1 MAAPTTKPVGY
12 QVAVIVLSLVAVV
25 LSTVVYMEVKNSKV
39 LFTNALKSETD
50 RKKVEEN
57 FKKRDD
63 EYLDLRKLA
72 GNLYDE
78 HGLGDDGN
86 TGKVHGA
93 CLDDINKLKD
103 KLNITLSEPTYK
115 VAVNTLIQRASDLA
129 SERDKQRDD
138 IKKLQ
143 DSILALQTQYQ
154 KEVDKSNESLT
165 KAERDVGELRREKDE
180 SAKSKQKRIEELQQ
194 LVNDTQAELDNE
206 KQARATEAKKLNE
219 DIVKLTA
226 INDKLRTEID
236 KLTQTSFEVADGEI
250 RWVDNQNN
258 LVWINLGEA
267 DKLPKRMTFSVYTKS
282 HNGIARHGTEDI
294 KGAIEVTRIVD
305 AHTAEARITK
315 DDLYQPMAKGDP
327 IFTPVWSAGRKD
339 NFSFIG
345 LIDLDGDGKSDRQY
359 IHELIDSAGRAVDNE
374 VGDDGKRIRYTKFPT
389 EWVEHDENTPGIDVN
404 TKFLV
409 ICQIPDLALAVK
421 EEDKERIDRMQKN
434 RKKLE
439 EEARQQGVRLVNLNH
454 FLAWIG

>member
-1 MAAPTTKPVGY
+1 MAAPTTNPVGY
-12 QVAVIVLSLVAVV
+12 QVAVIVFSLLAVV

-50 RKKVEEN
+50 RKNVEEN

-165 KAERDVGELRREKDE
+165 KAERDVGDLRREKDE

-236 KLTQTSFEVADGEI
+236 K
-250 RWVDNQNN
+250 
-258 LVWINLGEA
+258 
-267 DKLPKRMTFSVYTKS
+267 
-282 HNGIARHGTEDI
+282 
-294 KGAIEVTRIVD
+294 
-305 AHTAEARITK
+305 
-315 DDLYQPMAKGDP
+315 
-327 IFTPVWSAGRKD
+327 
-339 NFSFIG
+339 
-345 LIDLDGDGKSDRQY
+345 
-359 IHELIDSAGRAVDNE
+359 
-374 VGDDGKRIRYTKFPT
+374 
-389 EWVEHDENTPGIDVN
+389 
-404 TKFLV
+404 
-409 ICQIPDLALAVK
+409 
-421 EEDKERIDRMQKN
+421 
-434 RKKLE
+434 
-439 EEARQQGVRLVNLNH
+439 
-454 FLAWIG
+454 